1 MAAIINA
8 LADYAKKESPV
19 LTGAPKAP
27 TAEKGTG
34 GDIIATCAYVLAAL
48 EGIDLSDYAKTTD
61 LDEYAKKVS
70 PALSGTPTAPTAAK
84 TVNNTQ
90 IATTAFVHLL
100 AGAANN
106 GGIVD
111 SLLAQNGYVKFANG
125 LILQWGYYVESQNPT
140 DYRYW
145 SIPFTSHYITMAT
158 KTYYEP
164 KEEAVPWLV
173 GIDMQKFICGYGAN
187 FIGSSYVSCVGIGC
201 QLQWGINTG
210 GAVRTSTLPIPFTN
224 VFLAVASTSSEWCCP
239 GCSAT
244 NTTVTTRAY
253 QSNRP
258 DVAQPSDV
266 NWIIIGCQPQWGF
279 TNNTGRPYITF
290 PFKFSNVF
298 TAISCICHNGSPS
311 EANTVYNVSIS
322 GMNIGAS
329 GGGSGKYWCAFG
341 VAQQQWGYST
351 GGSGAWAL
359 KFNGVYTAVVVGAPG
374 FPAREFCGFTFD
386 YTLTGW
392 SFAAGYNSPVSYIR
406 PTTTAIS
413 LGY

>member
-1 MAAIINA
+1 MAVERQA
-8 LADYAKKESPV
+8 S
-19 LTGAPKAP
+19 TG
-27 TAEKGTG
+27 
-34 GDIIATCAYVLAAL
+34 
-48 EGIDLSDYAKTTD
+48 LS
-61 LDEYAKKVS
+61 LDNK
-70 PALSGTPTAPTAAK
+70 
-84 TVNNTQ
+84 
-90 IATTAFVHLL
+90 
-100 AGAANN
+100 
-106 GGIVD
+106 
-111 SLLAQNGYVKFANG
+111 
-125 LILQWGYYVESQNPT
+125 QWGYYVESQNPT

-201 QLQWGINTG
+201 QLQWGKILGDTVNLKIINFPVSFNECFG
-210 GAVRTSTLPIPFTN
+210 G
-224 VFLAVASTSSEWCCP
+224 LALFNGDPVAAAEYATITDI
-239 GCSAT
+239 T
-244 NTTVTTRAY
+244 NTNFKIYMYANNAGTGYANANIFY
-253 QSNRP
+253 LFLG
-258 DVAQPSDV
+258 AQ
-266 NWIIIGCQPQWGF
+266 QQWGF

-351 GGSGAWAL
+351 VGSGAWAL

-392 SFAAGYNSPVSYIR
+392 SFTAGYNSPVSYIR